1 MFEESEAVIQT
12 MLALGNDIP
21 SLPVH
26 DSLIVPKSDA
36 DQAQFVLKS
45 ILEHRFGVPF
55 VLSVTRKNQ
64 II

>member
-12 MLALGNDIP
+12 MLALKRNDIP
-21 SLPVH
+21 SIPVH

-45 ILEHRFGVPF
+45 VLEHRFGVPF
-55 VLSVTRKNQ
+55 SLGINR
-64 II
+64 